1 MAAWD
6 DEVIEEFRA
15 GEGRVGGPFAGYDL
29 LLLTTIGA
37 KSGLPH
43 TKPVMYLRDGDRLV
57 IVASN
62 AGAPRNPAWYHNLCA
77 HPTVTVQVVA
87 ELFEADAEVI
97 DAGPERDRLH
107 LAMVAILPALAEY
120 ERTSGRDVPVV
131 ALTPRAPG
139 AAR

>member
-15 GEGRVGGPFAGYDL
+15 GEGRVGGPFAGFDL

-43 TKPVMYLRDGDRLV
+43 TKPVLYLRDGDRLV

-62 AGAPRNPAWYHNLCA
+62 AGAPRNPAWFHNLCA
-77 HPTVTVQVVA
+77 HPAVSVQVGV

-97 DAGPERDRLH
+97 TAGPERDRLH
-107 LAMVAILPALAEY
+107 SAMVAILPALAEY
-120 ERTSGRDVPVV
+120 EQSAGRTVPVI
-131 ALTPRAPG
+131 ALTRRLPG
-139 AAR
+139 DAE